1 MQFAFLIWGA
11 CQNHQLP
18 IHTFGLP
25 TLQLFKAITPV
36 PATAQQSNKHQL
48 GSVRCGGQVMVQLS
62 RMGQAIQCKG
72 PDPVL
77 PLRSLQKNLIETAEI
92 R

>member
-1 MQFAFLIWGA
+1 MQFTFLICGA

-18 IHTFGLP
+18 LHLLGLP
-25 TLQLFKAITPV
+25 TLQLFKPITPV
-36 PATAQQSNKHQL
+36 PAAAKQSHKHQL
-48 GSVRCGGQVMVQLS
+48 GCVGGGGQVMVQLS

-77 PLRSLQKNLIETAEI
+77 PLRLLQKDLIQTAEI
-92 R
+92 G